1 MHKQQ
6 LNCQRFESTQF
17 THTHISTSGY
27 TCVPA
32 YSTHI
37 FIPIIRSIS
46 SSPSFISQI
55 WHVYRILC
63 MNGCYGPFY
72 SFHYFPFSPYVC
84 GEYVCC
90 IFIAECVH
98 SFITSSQ
105 YAITLPFFALIIS
118 VCVCVFHFV
127 TSLVSHSFLFFFIAC
142 LFLADELHMCSTR
155 ARTNK
160 HLHCCAGHK
169 CSEK

>member
-1 MHKQQ
+1 
-6 LNCQRFESTQF
+6 
-17 THTHISTSGY
+17 
-27 TCVPA
+27 
-32 YSTHI
+32 
-37 FIPIIRSIS
+37 
-46 SSPSFISQI
+46 
-55 WHVYRILC
+55 

-118 VCVCVFHFV
+118 VCVCVFFLLFHFV

-142 LFLADELHMCSTR
+142 LFSADELHMCSTR

-160 HLHCCAGHK
+160 HLHCCAGINVVRSNK
-169 CSEK
+169 CISGNRINLGEMYETRTSPILAKYTRRETPILIQQCERHERK